1 MSAEPTAEEVWKD
14 LLRFVFDNRDTW
26 RHAVVEVSGLPFSR
40 VRIVRR
46 LKRSPLTV
54 KQVADYAMM
63 DAPAATVAVNDLESR
78 GLVVREIDPSN
89 RRSKLVSLTE
99 AGRAVLADID
109 AVEDPA
115 PAELVA
121 LSGDD
126 LVALRRI
133 LDRLSSG

>member
-1 MSAEPTAEEVWKD
+1 MSAEPTAEEVWKG

>member
-109 AVEDPA
+109 AVADPA